1 MPERE
6 AQFTKLNRDY
16 AIQKQN
22 YDTLVARRES
32 ALISGQMEAA
42 TGVAEFRIIDP
53 PRVSPNPVYP
63 NRKALIP
70 LALLASLCA
79 GIAASY
85 FFSMLHPTFH
95 DNRSLKRIG
104 QRPVLGAVSLIRS
117 PAVVRRR
124 RRSTLLFLGGLGG
137 FAVSYGA
144 AIAVVFIG
152 GRLPY

>member
-1 MPERE
+1 
-6 AQFTKLNRDY
+6 
-16 AIQKQN
+16 
-22 YDTLVARRES
+22 
-32 ALISGQMEAA
+32 MEAA
-42 TGVAEFRIIDP
+42 TGLAEFRIIDP

-63 NRKALIP
+63 NRKALIQ

-95 DNRSLKRIG
+95 DKGSLKRIG
-104 QRPVLGAVSLIRS
+104 QRPVLGAVSLIRN
-117 PAVVRRR
+117 PAVVLKR
-124 RRSTLLFLGGLGG
+124 RRSALLFLGGLGG
-137 FAVSYGA
+137 LAASYGA